1 MITNLRMELF
11 QALVMVVVTLVP
23 RITAEG
29 ELVAG
34 STLRLVCTVAGARP
48 AATLRWYNATPAT
61 APRALASSTQLASLQ
76 GDGSYVSL
84 SRLEVE
90 LGAWHHGHTLYC
102 LADTD
107 TGSQAHTAAAYY

>member
-1 MITNLRMELF
+1 
-11 QALVMVVVTLVP
+11 MVTVTLVP

-29 ELVAG
+29 DLVAG

-61 APRALASSTQLASLQ
+61 APRALAAGTQLASLQ

-107 TGSQAHTAAAYY
+107 TGSQAHTCRIIIISLLITNV

>member
-1 MITNLRMELF
+1 M
-11 QALVMVVVTLVP
+11 
-23 RITAEG
+23 
-29 ELVAG
+29 AG

-76 GDGSYVSL
+76 GDGTYVSL

-107 TGSQAHTAAAYY
+107 TGSQAHTTTATAYKYFVCLLLSPMCKSVVFRPSWAL

>member
-1 MITNLRMELF
+1 MITNLWMELF
-11 QALVMVVVTLVP
+11 QALVVMVTLVP